1 MPRVVFT
8 PERAHIELRGVHRK
22 SMKNGPSR
30 IFQWKTA
37 TKTGV
42 TRAGPGV
49 DISLDDIIKA
59 RGRGQARGA
68 RGARGRMPGTAKL
81 IISNLDQ
88 AVSDT
93 DLQALFGDLGDLESA
108 VLHYDKQGKSLGTAH
123 VMFARRIDAVKGKE
137 KMITLFFME

>member
-8 PERAHIELRGVHRK
+8 PDELIELRGVHRK

-137 KMITLFFME
+137 KTITLFFMK